1 MLIDSIPVGCP
12 QFSIGQS
19 SYWLET
25 PTEPL
30 FPFGYGLSYTT
41 FRYNNIEVL
50 PVEGQANHYTVS
62 CCITN
67 TGDRDASETVQ
78 LYTRQLSGD
87 LVRPIRELKGFE
99 KIHIPAGESRTVRFT
114 LTPEQLAYWHE
125 QKDNCESRVWLATDT
140 ALFQVWIAPDSRCA
154 TVPDTLRINL

>member
-1 MLIDSIPVGCP
+1 M
-12 QFSIGQS
+12 
-19 SYWLET
+19 
-25 PTEPL
+25 
-30 FPFGYGLSYTT
+30 
-41 FRYNNIEVL
+41 
-50 PVEGQANHYTVS
+50 S

-125 QKDNCESRVWLATDT
+125 RKDNCESRVWLATDT
-140 ALFQVWIAPDSRCA
+140 ALFQVWLAPDSRCA
-154 TVPDTLRINL
+154 TKADTLCIR